1 MGPAVGA
8 LGAENYRAAASRPRG
23 DVIIVMPDPNPGSRS
38 SQAMRRRAIAARL
51 RFIGLDVS
59 IELSR
64 DGDERLLLLSAPD
77 EVLEDAAERLTME
90 KKLKMGTYTDFT
102 RATKRLFQPAS
113 DSSFFTSLERC
124 RLILALLEL
133 DLAEGGAGLEL
144 DVEIAND
151 VITAVVPVHESA
163 DSVVMQRLVRRWC
176 LAPLQARPD
185 QPLDEIK
192 DYFGE
197 QIAIYFA
204 FVQTL
209 TSSLIAPSV
218 VGGVAVLG
226 ILVYGSVDNPVSA
239 HASERAGRD
248 MLGAHLCH

>member
-1 MGPAVGA
+1 
-8 LGAENYRAAASRPRG
+8 
-23 DVIIVMPDPNPGSRS
+23 MPDPNPGSRS

-133 DLAEGGAGLEL
+133 DLAEGRAEL

-176 LAPLQARPD
+176 SRRSRRDP
-185 QPLDEIK
+185 I
-192 DYFGE
+192 
-197 QIAIYFA
+197 
-204 FVQTL
+204 
-209 TSSLIAPSV
+209 SL
-218 VGGVAVLG
+218 
-226 ILVYGSVDNPVSA
+226 
-239 HASERAGRD
+239 
-248 MLGAHLCH
+248 